1 MKTKYL
7 SLQFKQFALS
17 SVFVAVAAIGLSV
30 SNSFDQEYMAKVVE
44 QERAMEKVAATEK
57 EIEEKE
63 KKKTGVAMK

>member
-7 SLQFKQFALS
+7 SLQFKQFVLS
-17 SVFVAVAAIGLSV
+17 SVFVAVAGIGLSV

>member
-1 MKTKYL
+1 M
-7 SLQFKQFALS
+7 QFKQFALS
-17 SVFVAVAAIGLSV
+17 SVFIAVAAVGLSV

-44 QERAMEKVAATEK
+44 QEQTLEKVAATEK